1 MSVDNHEIVKALQL
15 YASLAELHEE
25 NPFKYKAFAS
35 GAFNLR
41 KIKEPLSDLQESQLL
56 LIPGVGKSVAK
67 AIVEYSVSRRFPALE
82 DLLAVTPNGLI
93 AMLGVKGLG
102 PKKVRLIW
110 QELGID
116 TVEDLFD
123 ACRQNRLVEVSG
135 FGYKTQQTIMAAI
148 EFSYGARGKF
158 HLARV
163 MPYAESFLAGMRL
176 VFGDERHEFT
186 SDYYRK
192 SDVIERLVLLT
203 TAMEMSGISSAEW
216 EEVAAA
222 GGGNS
227 VEFASDLDSVP
238 VGNQTRIDHFE
249 GWSMDEEAGVLRHE
263 QGFVM
268 EIEVVM
274 HSDFD
279 RMLFEGGAAARHIE
293 LLEYTSSDWKG
304 NDRET
309 YTSKGIGFVVP
320 SRREG
325 HREMERPVEEA
336 SLLKYA
342 DIKGVLHNHTTYS
355 DGLNSVEEMALF
367 AMEIGM
373 EYLGICDH
381 SKTAGYAR
389 GLQVERVLQQFD
401 EIDNL
406 NQQLWPFKIFKGIES
421 DILGNGDLDYE
432 PEILR
437 QFDLVVASVHSNLNM
452 TLDKSMDRLLRAIE
466 NPYTTILGHPTG
478 RLLLMREGYPIDH
491 HKVIDACAAN
501 GVALELNA
509 HPYRLDIDWRYI
521 DYAMEKGVM
530 VSVNPDAHEKRGYL
544 DMHFG
549 VLSGQKGGLQTS
561 QTLNALNLVE
571 FEAYLAKRK
580 KVSR

>member
-1 MSVDNHEIVKALQL
+1 
-15 YASLAELHEE
+15 
-25 NPFKYKAFAS
+25 
-35 GAFNLR
+35 
-41 KIKEPLSDLQESQLL
+41 
-56 LIPGVGKSVAK
+56 
-67 AIVEYSVSRRFPALE
+67 
-82 DLLAVTPNGLI
+82 
-93 AMLGVKGLG
+93 MLGVKGLG

-158 HLARV
+158 HLARL

-186 SDYYRK
+186 GEYYRK
-192 SDVIERLVLLT
+192 SDVIENLVLLT
-203 TAMEMSGISSAEW
+203 TAMEMSGISSEEW
-216 EEVAAA
+216 DAVATE
-222 GGGNS
+222 GGP
-227 VEFASDLDSVP
+227 DLL
-238 VGNQTRIDHFE
+238 
-249 GWSMDEEAGVLRHE
+249 GWTMDEEAGVLRHE
-263 QGFVM
+263 QGFVVEM
-268 EIEVVM
+268 EVVM

-279 RMLFEGGAAARHIE
+279 RVLFEGGAAARHLE
-293 LLEYTSSDWKG
+293 LLGYSSSDWKG
-304 NDRET
+304 SDRDT
-309 YTSKGIGFVVP
+309 YAAKGVNFVVP

-325 HREMERPVEEA
+325 HRELERPVEEA
-336 SLLKYA
+336 SLLKYS

-389 GLQVERVLQQFD
+389 GLQVERVLQQFE
-401 EIDNL
+401 EIDTL

-437 QFDLVVASVHSNLNM
+437 QFDMVVASVHSNLNM
-452 TLDKSMDRLLRAIE
+452 TQDKAMDRLLRAIE

-580 KVSR
+580 K

>member
-41 KIKEPLSDLQESQLL
+41 KIKEPLSDLQESQL
-56 LIPGVGKSVAK
+56 ISVPGVGKSVAK
-67 AIVEYSVSRRFPALE
+67 AIAEYSVSRRFPALE
-82 DLLAVTPNGLI
+82 ELLSVTPQGLI

-148 EFSYGARGKF
+148 EFSFGARGKF

-163 MPYAESFLAGMRL
+163 MPYAESFLAGLRS
-176 VFGDERHEFT
+176 VFADERHEF
-186 SDYYRK
+186 SGDYYRK
-192 SDVIERLVLLT
+192 SDVIEKLVLLT
-203 TAMEMSGISSAEW
+203 TAMEMSGVSALEW
-216 EEVAAA
+216 EAIAAD
-222 GGGNS
+222 GGL
-227 VEFASDLDSVP
+227 AL
-238 VGNQTRIDHFE
+238 Q
-249 GWSMDEEAGVLRHE
+249 GWTMNEETGFLTHE
-263 QGFVM
+263 QGFVA

-279 RMLFEGGAAARHIE
+279 RMLFEGGAAARH
-293 LLEYTSSDWKG
+293 LEMIGYRSEDWKG
-304 NDRET
+304 NDRDT
-309 YTSKGIGFVVP
+309 YAAKGVNFVVP

-325 HREMERPVEEA
+325 HRELERPIEEA
-336 SLLKYA
+336 SLLKYS

-355 DGLNSVEEMALF
+355 DGLNSLEEMALY

-373 EYLGICDH
+373 EYLGVCDH
-381 SKTAGYAR
+381 SKSAGYAR
-389 GLQVERVLQQFD
+389 GLQVERVLQQFE
-401 EIDNL
+401 EIEIL

-421 DILGNGDLDYE
+421 DILGNGELDYE
-432 PEILR
+432 PEILK
-437 QFDLVVASVHSNLNM
+437 QFDIIVASIHSNLNM
-452 TLDKSMDRLLRAIE
+452 SQEKAMDRLIKAIE

-478 RLLLMREGYPIDH
+478 RLLLMREGYPLDH
-491 HKVIDACAAN
+491 SKIIDACAAN
-501 GVALELNA
+501 GVAIELNA
-509 HPYRLDIDWRYI
+509 NPYRLDIDWRYI

-530 VSVNPDAHEKRGYL
+530 VSVNPDAHEKMGYL

-571 FEAYLAKRK
+571 FEAYLANRK
-580 KVSR
+580 K

>member
-1 MSVDNHEIVKALQL
+1 
-15 YASLAELHEE
+15 LHEE

-82 DLLAVTPNGLI
+82 DLLAVTPIGLI
-93 AMLGVKGLG
+93 TMLGVKGLG

-158 HLARV
+158 HLARL

-186 SDYYRK
+186 GDYYRK
-192 SDVIERLVLLT
+192 SDVIENLVLLT
-203 TAMEMSGISSAEW
+203 TAMEMSGISSEEW
-216 EEVAAA
+216 DAVATE
-222 GGGNS
+222 GGP
-227 VEFASDLDSVP
+227 DLL
-238 VGNQTRIDHFE
+238 
-249 GWSMDEEAGVLRHE
+249 GWTMDEEAGVLRHE
-263 QGFVM
+263 QGFVIEM
-268 EIEVVM
+268 EVVM

-279 RMLFEGGAAARHIE
+279 RVLFEGGAAARHLE
-293 LLEYTSSDWKG
+293 LLGYSSSDWKG
-304 NDRET
+304 SDRDT
-309 YTSKGIGFVVP
+309 YAAKGVNFVVP

-325 HREMERPVEEA
+325 HRELERPVEEA
-336 SLLKYA
+336 SLLKYS

-389 GLQVERVLQQFD
+389 GLQVERVLQQFE
-401 EIDNL
+401 EIDTL

-437 QFDLVVASVHSNLNM
+437 QFDMVVASVHSNLNM
-452 TLDKSMDRLLRAIE
+452 TQDKAMDRLLRAIE

-491 HKVIDACAAN
+491 HKVIDACASN

-521 DYAMEKGVM
+521 DYTMEKGVM

-580 KVSR
+580 K

>member
-1 MSVDNHEIVKALQL
+1 
-15 YASLAELHEE
+15 
-25 NPFKYKAFAS
+25 
-35 GAFNLR
+35 
-41 KIKEPLSDLQESQLL
+41 
-56 LIPGVGKSVAK
+56 VGKSVAK
-67 AIVEYSVSRRFPALE
+67 AIAEYSVSRRFPALE
-82 DLLAVTPNGLI
+82 ELLSVTPQGLI

-148 EFSYGARGKF
+148 EFSFGARGKF

-163 MPYAESFLAGMRL
+163 MPYAESFLAGLRS
-176 VFGDERHEFT
+176 VFADERHEF
-186 SDYYRK
+186 SGDYYRK
-192 SDVIERLVLLT
+192 SDVIEKLVLLT
-203 TAMEMSGISSAEW
+203 TAMEMSGVSALEW
-216 EEVAAA
+216 EAIAAD
-222 GGGNS
+222 GGL
-227 VEFASDLDSVP
+227 AL
-238 VGNQTRIDHFE
+238 Q
-249 GWSMDEEAGVLRHE
+249 GWTMNEETGFLTHE
-263 QGFVM
+263 QGFVA

-279 RMLFEGGAAARHIE
+279 RMLFEGGAAARH
-293 LLEYTSSDWKG
+293 LEMIGYRSEDWKG
-304 NDRET
+304 NDRDT
-309 YTSKGIGFVVP
+309 YAAKGVNFVVP

-325 HREMERPVEEA
+325 HRELERPIEEA
-336 SLLKYA
+336 SLLKYS

-355 DGLNSVEEMALF
+355 DGLNSLEEMALY

-373 EYLGICDH
+373 EYLGVCDH
-381 SKTAGYAR
+381 SKSAGYAR
-389 GLQVERVLQQFD
+389 GLQVERVLQQFE
-401 EIDNL
+401 EIEIL

-421 DILGNGDLDYE
+421 DILGNGELDYE
-432 PEILR
+432 PEILK
-437 QFDLVVASVHSNLNM
+437 QFDIIVASIHSNLNM
-452 TLDKSMDRLLRAIE
+452 SQEKAMDRLIKAIE

-478 RLLLMREGYPIDH
+478 RLLLMREGYPLDH
-491 HKVIDACAAN
+491 SKIIDACAAN
-501 GVALELNA
+501 GVAIELNA
-509 HPYRLDIDWRYI
+509 NPYRLDIDWRYI

-530 VSVNPDAHEKRGYL
+530 VSVNPDAHEKMGYL

-571 FEAYLAKRK
+571 FEAYLANRK
-580 KVSR
+580 K

>member
-41 KIKEPLSDLQESQLL
+41 KIKDPLSDLQESQLL
-56 LIPGVGKSVAK
+56 MIPGVGKSVAR

-82 DLLAVTPNGLI
+82 DLLAVTPTGLI

-102 PKKVRLIW
+102 PKKVRMIW
-110 QELGID
+110 QELGIEN
-116 TVEDLFD
+116 VEDLFD

-192 SDVIERLVLLT
+192 SDVIENLVLLT

-216 EEVAAA
+216 CEVAAA
-222 GGGNS
+222 GGDHNVKFS
-227 VEFASDLDSVP
+227 RDLDPSTVS
-238 VGNQTRIDHFE
+238 NQTGMNHFE
-249 GWSMDEEAGVLRHE
+249 GWTMDEEAGVLRHE
-263 QGFVM
+263 QGFEM
-268 EIEVVM
+268 TIEVVM

-279 RMLFEGGAAARHIE
+279 RILFEGGAAARHLE
-293 LLEYTSSDWKG
+293 LLGYSSSDWKG
-304 NDRET
+304 SDLDT
-309 YTSKGIGFVVP
+309 YAAKGVNFVVP

-325 HREMERPVEEA
+325 HRELERPVEEA
-336 SLLKYA
+336 SLLKYS

-389 GLQVERVLQQFD
+389 GLQVERVLQQFE
-401 EIDNL
+401 EIDTL

-432 PEILR
+432 PEILGR
-437 QFDLVVASVHSNLNM
+437 FDMVVASVHSNLNM
-452 TLDKSMDRLLRAIE
+452 TQDKAMDRLLRAIE

-491 HKVIDACAAN
+491 HKVIDACASN

-509 HPYRLDIDWRYI
+509 HPYRLDIDWRYV

-580 KVSR
+580 K

>member
-67 AIVEYSVSRRFPALE
+67 AIVEYSVSRKFPALE
-82 DLLAVTPNGLI
+82 DLLAVTPIGLI

-110 QELGID
+110 QELSIEN
-116 TVEDLFD
+116 VEDLFD

-176 VFGDERHEFT
+176 AFGDERHEFT
-186 SDYYRK
+186 GDYYRK
-192 SDVIERLVLLT
+192 SDVIENLVFLT
-203 TAMEMSGISSAEW
+203 TAMEMSGITVSDWDA
-216 EEVAAA
+216 VATE
-222 GGGNS
+222 GGP
-227 VEFASDLDSVP
+227 DLL
-238 VGNQTRIDHFE
+238 
-249 GWSMDEEAGVLRHE
+249 GWTMDEEAGVLRHE
-263 QGFVM
+263 QGFVIEM
-268 EIEVVM
+268 EVVM
-274 HSDFD
+274 HSDFY
-279 RMLFEGGAAARHIE
+279 RVLFEGGAAARH
-293 LLEYTSSDWKG
+293 LEMLGYSSSDWKG
-304 NDRET
+304 SDRDT
-309 YTSKGIGFVVP
+309 YVAKGVNFVVP

-325 HREMERPVEEA
+325 HRELERPVEEA
-336 SLLKYA
+336 SLLKYS

-389 GLQVERVLQQFD
+389 GLQVERVLQQFE

-437 QFDLVVASVHSNLNM
+437 QFDMVVASVHSNLNM
-452 TLDKSMDRLLRAIE
+452 TQDKAMDRLLRAIE

-491 HKVIDACAAN
+491 HKVIDACASN

-580 KVSR
+580 K

>member
-41 KIKEPLSDLQESQLL
+41 KIKEPLSDLQESQLIS
-56 LIPGVGKSVAK
+56 IPGVGKSVAK
-67 AIVEYSVSRRFPALE
+67 AIAEYSVSRRFPALE
-82 DLLAVTPNGLI
+82 ELLSVTPQGLI

-148 EFSYGARGKF
+148 EFSFGARGKF

-163 MPYAESFLAGMRL
+163 MPYAESFLAGLRS
-176 VFGDERHEFT
+176 VFADERHEF
-186 SDYYRK
+186 SGDYYRK
-192 SDVIERLVLLT
+192 SDVIEKLVLLT
-203 TAMEMSGISSAEW
+203 TAMEMSGVSALEW
-216 EEVAAA
+216 EAIAAD
-222 GGGNS
+222 GGL
-227 VEFASDLDSVP
+227 AL
-238 VGNQTRIDHFE
+238 Q
-249 GWSMDEEAGVLRHE
+249 GWTMNEETGFLTHE
-263 QGFVM
+263 QGFVA

-279 RMLFEGGAAARHIE
+279 RMLFEGGAAARH
-293 LLEYTSSDWKG
+293 LEMIGYRSEDWKG
-304 NDRET
+304 NDRDT
-309 YTSKGIGFVVP
+309 YAAKGVNFVVP

-325 HREMERPVEEA
+325 HRELERPIEEA
-336 SLLKYA
+336 SLLKYS

-355 DGLNSVEEMALF
+355 DGLNSLEEMALY

-373 EYLGICDH
+373 EYLGVCDH
-381 SKTAGYAR
+381 SKSAGYAR
-389 GLQVERVLQQFD
+389 GLQVERVLQQFE
-401 EIDNL
+401 EIEIL

-421 DILGNGDLDYE
+421 DILGNGELDYE
-432 PEILR
+432 PEILK
-437 QFDLVVASVHSNLNM
+437 QFDIIVASVHSNLNM
-452 TLDKSMDRLLRAIE
+452 SQEKAMDRLIKAIE
-466 NPYTTILGHPTG
+466 NPFTTILGHPTG
-478 RLLLMREGYPIDH
+478 RLLLMREGYPLDH
-491 HKVIDACAAN
+491 SKIIDACAAN
-501 GVALELNA
+501 GVAIELNA
-509 HPYRLDIDWRYI
+509 NPYRLDIDWRYI

-530 VSVNPDAHEKRGYL
+530 VSVNPDAHEKMGYL

-571 FEAYLAKRK
+571 FEAYLANRK
-580 KVSR
+580 K

>member
-41 KIKEPLSDLQESQLL
+41 KIKEPLSDLQESQLIS
-56 LIPGVGKSVAK
+56 IPGVGKSVAK
-67 AIVEYSVSRRFPALE
+67 AIAEYSVSRRFPALE
-82 DLLAVTPNGLI
+82 ELLSVTPQGLI

-148 EFSYGARGKF
+148 EFSFGARGKF

-163 MPYAESFLAGMRL
+163 MPYAESFLAGLRS
-176 VFGDERHEFT
+176 VFADERHEF
-186 SDYYRK
+186 SGDYYRK
-192 SDVIERLVLLT
+192 SDVIEKLVLLT
-203 TAMEMSGISSAEW
+203 TAMEMSGVSALEW
-216 EEVAAA
+216 EAIAAD
-222 GGGNS
+222 GGL
-227 VEFASDLDSVP
+227 AL
-238 VGNQTRIDHFE
+238 Q
-249 GWSMDEEAGVLRHE
+249 GWTMNEDTGFLTHE
-263 QGFVM
+263 QGFVA

-279 RMLFEGGAAARHIE
+279 RMLFEGGAAARH
-293 LLEYTSSDWKG
+293 LEMIGYRSEDWKG
-304 NDRET
+304 NDRDT
-309 YTSKGIGFVVP
+309 YAAKGVNFVVP

-325 HREMERPVEEA
+325 HRELERPIEEA
-336 SLLKYA
+336 SLLKYS

-355 DGLNSVEEMALF
+355 DGLNSLEEMALY

-373 EYLGICDH
+373 EYLGVCDH
-381 SKTAGYAR
+381 SKSAGYAR
-389 GLQVERVLQQFD
+389 GLQVERVLQQFE
-401 EIDNL
+401 EIEIL

-421 DILGNGDLDYE
+421 DILGNGELDYE
-432 PEILR
+432 PEILK
-437 QFDLVVASVHSNLNM
+437 QFDIIVASIHSNLNM
-452 TLDKSMDRLLRAIE
+452 SQEKAMDRLIKAIE

-478 RLLLMREGYPIDH
+478 RLLLMREGYPLDH
-491 HKVIDACAAN
+491 SKIIDACAAN
-501 GVALELNA
+501 GVAIELNA
-509 HPYRLDIDWRYI
+509 NPYRLDIDWRYI

-530 VSVNPDAHEKRGYL
+530 VSVNPDAHEKMGYL

-571 FEAYLAKRK
+571 FEAYLANRK
-580 KVSR
+580 K

>member
-1 MSVDNHEIVKALQL
+1 VDNHEIVKALQL

-56 LIPGVGKSVAK
+56 MIPGVGKSVAR

-82 DLLAVTPNGLI
+82 DLLAVTPTGLI

-102 PKKVRLIW
+102 PKKVRMIW
-110 QELGID
+110 QELGIEN
-116 TVEDLFD
+116 VEDLFD

-192 SDVIERLVLLT
+192 SDVIENLVLLT

-216 EEVAAA
+216 CEVAAA
-222 GGGNS
+222 GGDDNVKCS
-227 VEFASDLDSVP
+227 RDLDPSTVS
-238 VGNQTRIDHFE
+238 NQTGMNHFE
-249 GWSMDEEAGVLRHE
+249 GWTMDEEAGVLRHE
-263 QGFVM
+263 QGFVIEM
-268 EIEVVM
+268 EVVM

-279 RMLFEGGAAARHIE
+279 RILFEGGAAARHLE
-293 LLEYTSSDWKG
+293 LLGYSSSDWKG
-304 NDRET
+304 SDLDT
-309 YTSKGIGFVVP
+309 YAAKGVNFVVP

-325 HREMERPVEEA
+325 HRELERPVEEA
-336 SLLKYA
+336 SLLKYS

-355 DGLNSVEEMALF
+355 DGLNSVEEMALY

-389 GLQVERVLQQFD
+389 GLQVERVLQQFE
-401 EIDNL
+401 EIDTL

-432 PEILR
+432 PEILGR
-437 QFDLVVASVHSNLNM
+437 FDMVVASIHSNLNM
-452 TLDKSMDRLLRAIE
+452 TQDKAMDRLLRAIE

-509 HPYRLDIDWRYI
+509 HPYRLDIDWRYV

-580 KVSR
+580 K

>member
-1 MSVDNHEIVKALQL
+1 M
-15 YASLAELHEE
+15 
-25 NPFKYKAFAS
+25 
-35 GAFNLR
+35 
-41 KIKEPLSDLQESQLL
+41 
-56 LIPGVGKSVAK
+56 
-67 AIVEYSVSRRFPALE
+67 
-82 DLLAVTPNGLI
+82 
-93 AMLGVKGLG
+93 
-102 PKKVRLIW
+102 RLIW

-135 FGYKTQQTIMAAI
+135 FGYKTQQTILAAI

-158 HLARV
+158 HLARL

-186 SDYYRK
+186 GDYYRK

-216 EEVAAA
+216 DEVAAA
-222 GGGNS
+222 GGDNS
-227 VEFASDLDSVP
+227 VDFASDLDAGV
-238 VGNQTRIDHFE
+238 VRNQSSIDPFE
-249 GWSMDEEAGVLRHE
+249 GWSMDEAAGVLRHE

-279 RMLFEGGAAARHIE
+279 RKLFEGGAAARHLE

-309 YTSKGIGFVVP
+309 YASKGIGFVVP
-320 SRREG
+320 NRREG

-452 TLDKSMDRLLRAIE
+452 TQDKAMDRLLRAIE

-580 KVSR
+580 QGIR

>member
-41 KIKEPLSDLQESQLL
+41 KIKEPLSDLQESQLIS
-56 LIPGVGKSVAK
+56 IPGVGKSVAK
-67 AIVEYSVSRRFPALE
+67 AIAEYSVSRRFPALE
-82 DLLAVTPNGLI
+82 ELLSVTPQGLI

-148 EFSYGARGKF
+148 EFSFGARGKF

-163 MPYAESFLAGMRL
+163 MPYAESFLAGLRS
-176 VFGDERHEFT
+176 VFADERHEF
-186 SDYYRK
+186 SGDYYRK
-192 SDVIERLVLLT
+192 SDVIEKLVLLT
-203 TAMEMSGISSAEW
+203 TAMEMSGVSALEW
-216 EEVAAA
+216 EAIATD
-222 GGGNS
+222 GGP
-227 VEFASDLDSVP
+227 AL
-238 VGNQTRIDHFE
+238 Q
-249 GWSMDEEAGVLRHE
+249 GWAMNEETGFLTHE
-263 QGFVM
+263 QGFVA

-279 RMLFEGGAAARHIE
+279 RMLFEGGAAARHLE
-293 LLEYTSSDWKG
+293 LLGYSSSDWKG
-304 NDRET
+304 SDRDT
-309 YTSKGIGFVVP
+309 YAAKGVNFVVL

-325 HREMERPVEEA
+325 HRELERPVEEA
-336 SLLKYA
+336 SLLKYS

-389 GLQVERVLQQFD
+389 GLQVERVLQQFE
-401 EIDNL
+401 EIDTL

-437 QFDLVVASVHSNLNM
+437 QFDMVVASVHSNLNM
-452 TLDKSMDRLLRAIE
+452 TQDKAMDRLLRAIE

-491 HKVIDACAAN
+491 HRVIDACAAN

-509 HPYRLDIDWRYI
+509 HPYRLDLDWRYI

-580 KVSR
+580 K

>member
-56 LIPGVGKSVAK
+56 MIPGVGKSVAR

-82 DLLAVTPNGLI
+82 DLLAVTPTGLI

-102 PKKVRLIW
+102 PKKVRMIW
-110 QELGID
+110 QELGIEN
-116 TVEDLFD
+116 VEDLFD

-192 SDVIERLVLLT
+192 SDVIENLVLLT
-203 TAMEMSGISSAEW
+203 TAMEMSGISSSEW
-216 EEVAAA
+216 GEVAVA
-222 GGGNS
+222 GIDDNVKFS
-227 VEFASDLDSVP
+227 RDLDP
-238 VGNQTRIDHFE
+238 GAVGNQTGISHFE
-249 GWSMDEEAGVLRHE
+249 GWTMDEESGVLRHE
-263 QGFVM
+263 QGFEM
-268 EIEVVM
+268 TIEVVM

-279 RMLFEGGAAARHIE
+279 RILFEGGAAARHLE
-293 LLEYTSSDWKG
+293 LLGYSSSDWKG
-304 NDRET
+304 SDRDT
-309 YTSKGIGFVVP
+309 YAAKGVNFVVP

-325 HREMERPVEEA
+325 HRELERPVEEA
-336 SLLKYA
+336 SLLKYS

-355 DGLNSVEEMALF
+355 DGLNSVEEMALY

-389 GLQVERVLQQFD
+389 GLQVERVLQQFE
-401 EIDNL
+401 EIDAL

-432 PEILR
+432 PEILGR
-437 QFDLVVASVHSNLNM
+437 FDMVVASVHSNLNM
-452 TLDKSMDRLLRAIE
+452 TQDKAMDRLLRAIE

-509 HPYRLDIDWRYI
+509 HPYRLDIDWRYV

-580 KVSR
+580 K

>member
-82 DLLAVTPNGLI
+82 DLLAVTPIGLI
-93 AMLGVKGLG
+93 TMLGVKGLG

-158 HLARV
+158 HLARL

-186 SDYYRK
+186 GDYYRK
-192 SDVIERLVLLT
+192 SDVIENLVLLT
-203 TAMEMSGISSAEW
+203 TAMEMSGISSEEW
-216 EEVAAA
+216 DAVATE
-222 GGGNS
+222 GGP
-227 VEFASDLDSVP
+227 DLL
-238 VGNQTRIDHFE
+238 
-249 GWSMDEEAGVLRHE
+249 GWTMDEEAGVLRHE
-263 QGFVM
+263 QGFVIEM
-268 EIEVVM
+268 EVVM

-279 RMLFEGGAAARHIE
+279 RVLFEGGAAARHLE
-293 LLEYTSSDWKG
+293 LLGYSSSDWKG
-304 NDRET
+304 SDRDT
-309 YTSKGIGFVVP
+309 YAAKGVNFVVP

-325 HREMERPVEEA
+325 HRELERPVEEA
-336 SLLKYA
+336 SLLKYS

-389 GLQVERVLQQFD
+389 GLQVERVLQQFE
-401 EIDNL
+401 EIDTL

-437 QFDLVVASVHSNLNM
+437 QFDMVVASVHSNLNM
-452 TLDKSMDRLLRAIE
+452 TQDKAMDRLLRAIE

-491 HKVIDACAAN
+491 HKVIDACASN

-521 DYAMEKGVM
+521 DYTMEKGVM

-580 KVSR
+580 K

>member
-56 LIPGVGKSVAK
+56 LIPGVGKSVAR
-67 AIVEYSVSRRFPALE
+67 AIVEYSNSRKFPALE
-82 DLLAVTPNGLI
+82 DLLAVTPSGLI

-135 FGYKTQQTIMAAI
+135 FGYKTQQTILAAI

-158 HLARV
+158 HLARL
-163 MPYAESFLAGMRL
+163 MPYAESFLKGMRGFF
-176 VFGDERHEFT
+176 VDERHEFT
-186 SDYYRK
+186 GEYYRK
-192 SDVIERLVLLT
+192 SDVIDRLVLLT
-203 TAMEMSGISSAEW
+203 TAMEMHGISSAEW
-216 EEVAAA
+216 ERVSASA
-222 GGGNS
+222 GHDLGGW
-227 VEFASDLDSVP
+227 
-238 VGNQTRIDHFE
+238 T
-249 GWSMDEEAGVLRHE
+249 MDEEAGVLRHE

-279 RMLFEGGAAARHIE
+279 RILFEGGAAARHLE
-293 LLEYTSSDWKG
+293 LLEYRSSDWKG
-304 NDRET
+304 SDRET
-309 YTSKGIGFVVP
+309 YASKGVGFVVP

-325 HREMERPVEEA
+325 HREMERPVEES

-389 GLQVERVLQQFD
+389 GLQVDRVLQQFE

-437 QFDLVVASVHSNLNM
+437 QFDLVVASIHSNLNM
-452 TLDKSMDRLLRAIE
+452 TQDKAMDRLIKAIE

-530 VSVNPDAHEKRGYL
+530 VSVNPDAHEKMGYL

-571 FEAYLAKRK
+571 FEAYLANRK
-580 KVSR
+580 KGNR

>member
-1 MSVDNHEIVKALQL
+1 MDNHEIVKALQL

-41 KIKEPLSDLQESQLL
+41 KIKDPLSDLQESQLL
-56 LIPGVGKSVAK
+56 MIPGVGKSVAR

-82 DLLAVTPNGLI
+82 DLLAVTPTGLI

-102 PKKVRLIW
+102 PKKVRMIW
-110 QELGID
+110 QELGIEN
-116 TVEDLFD
+116 VEDLFD

-192 SDVIERLVLLT
+192 SDVIENLVLLT

-216 EEVAAA
+216 CEVAAA
-222 GGGNS
+222 GGDDNVKCS
-227 VEFASDLDSVP
+227 RDLDPSTVS
-238 VGNQTRIDHFE
+238 NQTGMNHFE
-249 GWSMDEEAGVLRHE
+249 GWTMDEEAGVLRHE
-263 QGFVM
+263 QGFVIEM
-268 EIEVVM
+268 EVVM

-279 RMLFEGGAAARHIE
+279 RILFEGGAAARHLE
-293 LLEYTSSDWKG
+293 LLGYSSSDWKG
-304 NDRET
+304 SDLDT
-309 YTSKGIGFVVP
+309 YAAKGVNFVVP

-325 HREMERPVEEA
+325 HRELERPVEEA
-336 SLLKYA
+336 SLLKYS

-355 DGLNSVEEMALF
+355 DGLNSVEEMALY

-389 GLQVERVLQQFD
+389 GLQVERVLQQFE
-401 EIDNL
+401 EIDTL

-432 PEILR
+432 PEILGR
-437 QFDLVVASVHSNLNM
+437 FDMVVASIHSNLNM
-452 TLDKSMDRLLRAIE
+452 TQDKAMDRLLGAIE

-509 HPYRLDIDWRYI
+509 HPYRLDIDWRYV

-580 KVSR
+580 K

>member
-1 MSVDNHEIVKALQL
+1 
-15 YASLAELHEE
+15 
-25 NPFKYKAFAS
+25 
-35 GAFNLR
+35 
-41 KIKEPLSDLQESQLL
+41 
-56 LIPGVGKSVAK
+56 
-67 AIVEYSVSRRFPALE
+67 
-82 DLLAVTPNGLI
+82 
-93 AMLGVKGLG
+93 
-102 PKKVRLIW
+102 
-110 QELGID
+110 
-116 TVEDLFD
+116 
-123 ACRQNRLVEVSG
+123 LVEVSG
-135 FGYKTQQTIMAAI
+135 FGYKTQQTILAAI
-148 EFSYGARGKF
+148 EFSYGSRGKF
-158 HLARV
+158 HLARL
-163 MPYAESFLAGMRL
+163 MPYAESFLKGMRG
-176 VFGDERHEFT
+176 VFVNERHEFT
-186 SDYYRK
+186 GEYYRK
-192 SDVIERLVLLT
+192 SDVIDRLVLLT
-203 TAMEMSGISSAEW
+203 TAMEMHGISSAEW
-216 EEVAAA
+216 ERVSASA
-222 GGGNS
+222 GHDLGGW
-227 VEFASDLDSVP
+227 
-238 VGNQTRIDHFE
+238 T
-249 GWSMDEEAGVLRHE
+249 MDEEAGVLRHE
-263 QGFVM
+263 QGFVL

-279 RMLFEGGAAARHIE
+279 RILFEGGAAARHLE
-293 LLEYTSSDWKG
+293 LIEYTSSDWKG
-304 NDRET
+304 SDRET
-309 YTSKGIGFVVP
+309 YASMGVGFVVP

-325 HREMERPVEEA
+325 HRELERPVEEA

-389 GLQVERVLQQFD
+389 GLQVERVLQQFE

-452 TLDKSMDRLLRAIE
+452 TQDKAMDRLIRAIE

-509 HPYRLDIDWRYI
+509 NPYRLDIDWRHI

-530 VSVNPDAHEKRGYL
+530 VSVNPDAHEKMGYL

-571 FEAYLAKRK
+571 FEAYLANRK
-580 KVSR
+580 KGNR

>member
-1 MSVDNHEIVKALQL
+1 MDNHEIVKALQL

-67 AIVEYSVSRRFPALE
+67 AIVEYSVSRKFPALE
-82 DLLAVTPNGLI
+82 DLLTVTPTGLI

-110 QELGID
+110 QELGIE

-186 SDYYRK
+186 GDYYRK
-192 SDVIERLVLLT
+192 SDVIENLVFLT
-203 TAMEMSGISSAEW
+203 TAMEMSGIT
-216 EEVAAA
+216 
-222 GGGNS
+222 
-227 VEFASDLDSVP
+227 ASDWDAVA
-238 VGNQTRIDHFE
+238 TE
-249 GWSMDEEAGVLRHE
+249 GGPDLLGWTMDEEAGVLRHE
-263 QGFVM
+263 QGFVIEM
-268 EIEVVM
+268 EVVM

-279 RMLFEGGAAARHIE
+279 RVLFEGGAAARHLE
-293 LLEYTSSDWKG
+293 LLEYASSDWKG
-304 NDRET
+304 SDRDT
-309 YTSKGIGFVVP
+309 YAAKGVNFVVP

-325 HREMERPVEEA
+325 HRELERPVEEA
-336 SLLKYA
+336 SLLKYS

-389 GLQVERVLQQFD
+389 GLQVERVLQQFE
-401 EIDNL
+401 EIDTL

-437 QFDLVVASVHSNLNM
+437 QFDMVVASVHSNLNM
-452 TLDKSMDRLLRAIE
+452 TQDKAMDRLLRAIE

-478 RLLLMREGYPIDH
+478 RLLLMREGYSIDH

-549 VLSGQKGGLQTS
+549 VLSGQKGGLQTT
-561 QTLNALNLVE
+561 QTLNALNLIE

-580 KVSR
+580 K

>member
-41 KIKEPLSDLQESQLL
+41 KIKEPLSDLQESQLIS
-56 LIPGVGKSVAK
+56 IPGVGKSVAK
-67 AIVEYSVSRRFPALE
+67 AIAEYSVSRRFPALE
-82 DLLAVTPNGLI
+82 ELLSVTPQGLI

-148 EFSYGARGKF
+148 EFSFGARGKF

-163 MPYAESFLAGMRL
+163 MPYAESFLAGLRS
-176 VFGDERHEFT
+176 VFADERHEF
-186 SDYYRK
+186 SGDYYRK
-192 SDVIERLVLLT
+192 SDVIEKLVLLT
-203 TAMEMSGISSAEW
+203 TAMEMSGVSALEW
-216 EEVAAA
+216 EAIAADCGTA
-222 GGGNS
+222 
-227 VEFASDLDSVP
+227 L
-238 VGNQTRIDHFE
+238 Q
-249 GWSMDEEAGVLRHE
+249 GWAMNEETGFLTHE
-263 QGFVM
+263 QGFVA

-279 RMLFEGGAAARHIE
+279 RMLFEGGAAARH
-293 LLEYTSSDWKG
+293 LEMIGYRSEDWKG
-304 NDRET
+304 NDRDT
-309 YTSKGIGFVVP
+309 YAAKGVNFVVP

-325 HREMERPVEEA
+325 HRELERPIEEA
-336 SLLKYA
+336 SLLKYS

-355 DGLNSVEEMALF
+355 DGLNSLEEMALY

-373 EYLGICDH
+373 EYLGVCDH
-381 SKTAGYAR
+381 SKSAGYAR
-389 GLQVERVLQQFD
+389 GLQVERVLQQFE
-401 EIDNL
+401 EIEIL

-421 DILGNGDLDYE
+421 DILGNGELDYE
-432 PEILR
+432 PEILK
-437 QFDLVVASVHSNLNM
+437 QFDIIVASVHSNLNM
-452 TLDKSMDRLLRAIE
+452 SQEKAMDRLIKAIE

-478 RLLLMREGYPIDH
+478 RLLLMREGYPLDH
-491 HKVIDACAAN
+491 SKIIDACAAN
-501 GVALELNA
+501 GVAIELNA
-509 HPYRLDIDWRYI
+509 NPYRLDIDWRYI

-530 VSVNPDAHEKRGYL
+530 VSVNPDAHEKMGYL

-571 FEAYLAKRK
+571 FEAYLANRK
-580 KVSR
+580 K

>member
-1 MSVDNHEIVKALQL
+1 
-15 YASLAELHEE
+15 
-25 NPFKYKAFAS
+25 
-35 GAFNLR
+35 
-41 KIKEPLSDLQESQLL
+41 
-56 LIPGVGKSVAK
+56 
-67 AIVEYSVSRRFPALE
+67 
-82 DLLAVTPNGLI
+82 
-93 AMLGVKGLG
+93 
-102 PKKVRLIW
+102 
-110 QELGID
+110 
-116 TVEDLFD
+116 
-123 ACRQNRLVEVSG
+123 VEVSG

-163 MPYAESFLAGMRL
+163 MPYAESFLRGLRS
-176 VFGDERHEFT
+176 VFGDEQHEFT
-186 SDYYRK
+186 GEYYRK
-192 SDVIERLVLLT
+192 SDVIEHLVLLT
-203 TAMEMSGISSAEW
+203 TAMEMSGISAAEW
-216 EEVAAA
+216 GEVAAA
-222 GGGNS
+222 GIDNNLNIG
-227 VEFASDLDSVP
+227 SDLDPGADS
-238 VGNQTRIDHFE
+238 NQTGIDHFE
-249 GWSMDEEAGVLRHE
+249 GWTMDEEAGVLRHE
-263 QGFVM
+263 QGFVIEM
-268 EIEVVM
+268 EVVM

-279 RMLFEGGAAARHIE
+279 RVLFEGGAAARHLE
-293 LLEYTSSDWKG
+293 LLEYASSDWKG
-304 NDRET
+304 SDRDT
-309 YTSKGIGFVVP
+309 YAAKGVNFVVP

-325 HREMERPVEEA
+325 HRELERPVEEA
-336 SLLKYA
+336 SLLKYS

-389 GLQVERVLQQFD
+389 GLQVERVLQQFE
-401 EIDNL
+401 EIDTL

-437 QFDLVVASVHSNLNM
+437 QFDMVVASVHSNLNM
-452 TLDKSMDRLLRAIE
+452 TQDKAMDRLLRAIE

-478 RLLLMREGYPIDH
+478 RLLLMREGYSIDH

-580 KVSR
+580 K

>member
-82 DLLAVTPNGLI
+82 DLLAVTPIGLI
-93 AMLGVKGLG
+93 TMLGVKGLG

-135 FGYKTQQTIMAAI
+135 FGYKTQQTIIAAI

-158 HLARV
+158 HLARL

-186 SDYYRK
+186 GDYYRK
-192 SDVIERLVLLT
+192 SDVIENLVLLT
-203 TAMEMSGISSAEW
+203 TAMEMSGISSEEW
-216 EEVAAA
+216 DAVATE
-222 GGGNS
+222 GGP
-227 VEFASDLDSVP
+227 DIL
-238 VGNQTRIDHFE
+238 
-249 GWSMDEEAGVLRHE
+249 GWTMDEEAGVLRHE
-263 QGFVM
+263 QGFVIEM
-268 EIEVVM
+268 EVVM

-279 RMLFEGGAAARHIE
+279 RVLFEGGAAARHLE
-293 LLEYTSSDWKG
+293 LLGYSSSDWKG
-304 NDRET
+304 SDRDT
-309 YTSKGIGFVVP
+309 YAAKGVNFVVP

-325 HREMERPVEEA
+325 HRELERPVEEA
-336 SLLKYA
+336 SLLKYS

-389 GLQVERVLQQFD
+389 GLQVERVLQQFE
-401 EIDNL
+401 EIDTL

-437 QFDLVVASVHSNLNM
+437 QFDMVVASVHSNLNM
-452 TLDKSMDRLLRAIE
+452 TQDKAMDRLLRAIE

-491 HKVIDACAAN
+491 HKVIDACASN

-580 KVSR
+580 K

>member
-56 LIPGVGKSVAK
+56 LIPGVGKSVAR
-67 AIVEYSVSRRFPALE
+67 AIVEYSNSRKFPALE
-82 DLLAVTPNGLI
+82 DLLAVTPSGLI

-135 FGYKTQQTIMAAI
+135 FGYKTQQTILAAI

-158 HLARV
+158 HLARL
-163 MPYAESFLAGMRL
+163 MPYAESFLKGMRG
-176 VFGDERHEFT
+176 VFVDERHEFT
-186 SDYYRK
+186 GEYYRK
-192 SDVIERLVLLT
+192 SDVIDRLVLLT
-203 TAMEMSGISSAEW
+203 TAMEMHGISSAEW
-216 EEVAAA
+216 ERVSASA
-222 GGGNS
+222 GHDLGGW
-227 VEFASDLDSVP
+227 
-238 VGNQTRIDHFE
+238 T
-249 GWSMDEEAGVLRHE
+249 MDEEAGVIRHE

-279 RMLFEGGAAARHIE
+279 RILFEGGAAARHLE
-293 LLEYTSSDWKG
+293 FLEYRSSDWKG
-304 NDRET
+304 SDRET
-309 YTSKGIGFVVP
+309 YASKGVGFVVP

-325 HREMERPVEEA
+325 HREMERPVEES

-389 GLQVERVLQQFD
+389 GLQVDRVLQQFE

-437 QFDLVVASVHSNLNM
+437 QFDLVVASIHSNLNM
-452 TLDKSMDRLLRAIE
+452 TQDKAMDRLIKAIE

-530 VSVNPDAHEKRGYL
+530 VSVNPDAHEKMGYL

-571 FEAYLAKRK
+571 FEAYLANRK
-580 KVSR
+580 KGNR